1 MKSEVTR
8 SDRLLEAALYKRAW
22 RLSGGPWRGGA
33 GYQKTGRSY
42 TDSSASMCKY
52 PPRARLGTVVTQL
65 QFFRAG
71 GPCECPHPYQRAAI
85 RTEQATL

>member
-1 MKSEVTR
+1 MI
-8 SDRLLEAALYKRAW
+8 ACW
-22 RLSGGPWRGGA
+22 RLHCTNVLGGCLGVPGGEGRAVGAVSRGARLG
-33 GYQKTGRSY
+33 QN
-42 TDSSASMCKY
+42 MCKY